1 MHHLEELAESCLES
15 FQTSTMEL
23 LVKVMVKSVEI
34 RSWLSDALLWYYLTV
49 RGSITRAIK
58 ELVSPKKIKAFM
70 YLFSKSIAKAVSV
83 PSSIFKTYGSWN
95 IQIYFNKVETPQ
107 IQKAECQENP

>member
-34 RSWLSDALLWYYLTV
+34 RSWLSDALL
-49 RGSITRAIK
+49 
-58 ELVSPKKIKAFM
+58 
-70 YLFSKSIAKAVSV
+70 
-83 PSSIFKTYGSWN
+83 
-95 IQIYFNKVETPQ
+95 
-107 IQKAECQENP
+107 